1 MEDFGTVRINKD
13 DKGSVASVTIH
24 SNKSGNEWTCPARL
38 SPKINTNNTVMTNR
52 ICRAWKIKSV
62 GLCYKLNGRALFD
75 HTESSYKE
83 LYTKLKEYVKRE
95 ISDDWTN
102 EKEEEYNQMIEEG
115 DSYMVKQLVFTK
127 AGTIL
132 AKVGEGILVDGLIW
146 RWAGDNSN
154 EIQAWYIDFDYNEN
168 GEPDENEW
176 CGLFTMFKPEGE
188 PQGKTIATVN
198 QRGQL
203 VLEAHNDESD
213 EGGPS
218 LEMIETLTFD
228 AAK

>member
-1 MEDFGTVRINKD
+1 M
-13 DKGSVASVTIH
+13 
-24 SNKSGNEWTCPARL
+24 
-38 SPKINTNNTVMTNR
+38 
-52 ICRAWKIKSV
+52 
-62 GLCYKLNGRALFD
+62 
-75 HTESSYKE
+75 
-83 LYTKLKEYVKRE
+83 KEYVKRE
-95 ISDDWTN
+95 NSDDWTN
-102 EKEEEYNQMIEEG
+102 EDEEEYNQMIEEG
-115 DSYMVKQLVFTK
+115 DNYMVKQLVFTK

-132 AKVGEGILVDGLIW
+132 AKVGEGILVDGWIW

-154 EIQAWYIDFDYNEN
+154 EIQAWYVDFDYNED

-176 CGLFTMFKPEGE
+176 RGLFTMLQPKGE

-228 AAK
+228 EAK